1 MFPAALQTILQRT
14 AEWAGPRKPKGPDWA
29 LGQNQIDKDRPFY
42 TRDSGGGKGEAVPA
56 AYSAI
61 GQIALALTGCPRI
74 VINKRTKEAVED
86 HPLNLLMERPSKQMD
101 RHQFWMW
108 MHEAAVARGNSYAH
122 IVRDRRTYDPVE
134 LVPAICW
141 DTEWIGTQR
150 RRRLFRLELLG
161 DEGKQKE
168 YTEQEVLSF
177 HWRGFDGLESPSPL
191 QYAARETLAHMQQI
205 RHAQG
210 IRVENANLASIIL
223 QFAPELLALHPD
235 KRKEVTVTMRDNIE
249 TSRTHGGAVVVP
261 PGLSVVQSTKLSGL
275 DAELVAMLGWDVRD
289 IARVWSISPLR
300 LAEYPEG
307 VRLGMFEYENAQF
320 EGNTVRPWANMADAA
335 MNHVGKLLMKRDRD
349 LEWELDTNTDH
360 LAQGLLS
367 DRIEMAGKG
376 FADYGIWTKNESRR
390 HTAKPPIEGGDE
402 TMAPRGGSQP
412 GKDNGQGNNNG
423 GGNEND

>member
-1 MFPAALQTILQRT
+1 
-14 AEWAGPRKPKGPDWA
+14 
-29 LGQNQIDKDRPFY
+29 
-42 TRDSGGGKGEAVPA
+42 
-56 AYSAI
+56 
-61 GQIALALTGCPRI
+61 
-74 VINKRTKEAVED
+74 
-86 HPLNLLMERPSKQMD
+86 
-101 RHQFWMW
+101 
-108 MHEAAVARGNSYAH
+108 
-122 IVRDRRTYDPVE
+122 
-134 LVPAICW
+134 
-141 DTEWIGTQR
+141 
-150 RRRLFRLELLG
+150 
-161 DEGKQKE
+161 
-168 YTEQEVLSF
+168 
-177 HWRGFDGLESPSPL
+177 
-191 QYAARETLAHMQQI
+191 
-205 RHAQG
+205 
-210 IRVENANLASIIL
+210 
-223 QFAPELLALHPD
+223 
-235 KRKEVTVTMRDNIE
+235 MRDNIE

-390 HTAKPPIEGGDE
+390 HTAKPPIEGGE
-402 TMAPRGGSQP
+402 REQSLAFNLRRS
-412 GKDNGQGNNNG
+412 KS
-423 GGNEND
+423 E